1 MAEQAN
7 MVKCGI
13 CKESVPLSC
22 VVIDKGTIAPDLM
35 RDEHKRH
42 EIEICY
48 KCLYLFKEARE
59 TPAS

>member
-7 MVKCGI
+7 MVKCDV
-13 CKESVPLSC
+13 CKEDVPLSC
-22 VVIDKGTIAPDLM
+22 VVIDKGSIAPDLM

-48 KCLYLFKEARE
+48 KCLYKFKESRQ

>member
-1 MAEQAN
+1 MTEQGN

-13 CKESVPLSC
+13 CKNDVLLSC
-22 VVIDKGTIAPDLM
+22 VVIDKGTIMPDLM

-48 KCLYLFKEARE
+48 KCLYIAQGGKP